1 MKFTLNEV
9 RGMTA
14 GLDVILAKEL
24 PVKIAY
30 WLARFLD
37 KISSEMKASETAR
50 IKLAEKLAT
59 KDKNGKFLFK
69 KDKDGKELE
78 PQQYDFTKANN
89 EKFQTEFTELGKEEF
104 EIDFKPIK
112 LADLDTEACEK
123 CGQKKFKI
131 KPIVLVQLGKIIE
144 E

>member
-9 RGMTA
+9 RGMTE
-14 GLDVILAKEL
+14 GLDAILAKEL

-37 KISSEMKASETAR
+37 KVQSEMKASETAR
-50 IKLAEKLAT
+50 IKLVEKLS
-59 KDKNGKFLFK
+59 K
-69 KDKDGKELE
+69 KDKDGKPIMKKDKDGKQLE
-78 PQQYDFTKANN
+78 PPQYDLTKENM
-89 EKFQTEFTELGKEEF
+89 EKFQTEFAELGKEGF

>member
-1 MKFTLNEV
+1 MKITLKEV
-9 RGMTA
+9 SEMQP

-37 KISSEMKASETAR
+37 KVRSEIGAT
-50 IKLAEKLAT
+50 EKIRMQLI
-59 KDKNGKFLFK
+59 DKYAK
-69 KDKDGKELE
+69 KDKDGKFIFKKDSKGKDLGE
-78 PQQYDFTKANN
+78 YDFTKENLI
-89 EKFQTEFTELGKEEF
+89 KFGKEYTELSEVEM

-112 LADLDTEACEK
+112 LADLGDIT
-123 CGQKKFKI
+123 I
-131 KPIVLVQLGKIIE
+131 KPIVLLQLKKIIE

>member
-14 GLDVILAKEL
+14 GLDAILAKEL

-37 KISSEMKASETAR
+37 KVSSEMKASETAR
-50 IKLAEKLAT
+50 IKLVEKLS
-59 KDKNGKFLFK
+59 K
-69 KDKDGKELE
+69 KDKDGKPIMKKDKDGKQLE
-78 PQQYDFTKANN
+78 PPQYDLTKENM
-89 EKFQTEFTELGKEEF
+89 EKFQTEFAELGKEEF